1 MAAIRHSQGIYR
13 VDSPKNGTY
22 AWIVVLT
29 RNRESFRK
37 HFTDGVH
44 GGRDPALA
52 AAIAYRDEIVG
63 RFAPLKRSEYV
74 SVLRKNN
81 TSGFPGVRLNRD
93 AEGNPLYW
101 AASWVPRAGAKAK
114 VVKFSV
120 AKYGFDRAKELAVR
134 ARADGVAQMDGY
146 YKPVDGDQAKRPSV
160 ARVSN
165 GTKAP
170 ARNWKDGMKIRRAY
184 VTRVHVALLLV
195 NDALFRLPLEW
206 FPQLKDAKSAER
218 GQWSLSEDGLFIHWP
233 ELNLSITPSKL
244 IRKPTGA
251 AIPA

>member
-37 HFTDGVH
+37 HFTDGIH
-44 GGRDPALA
+44 GGREQALA
-52 AAIAYRDEIVG
+52 AAIAYRDEIVA

-81 TSGFPGVRLNRD
+81 TSGHPGVRLNRD
-93 AEGNPLYW
+93 SEGNPLYW
-101 AASWVPRAGAKAK
+101 AASWVPQAGAKAK

-120 AKYGFDRAKELAVR
+120 AKYGFERAKELAVR

-146 YKPVDGDQAKRPSV
+146 YKPVDGDAAARPVVPRLSGAAKNTVR
-160 ARVSN
+160 
-165 GTKAP
+165 G
-170 ARNWKDGMKIRRAY
+170 WKEGMKIRRAY

-195 NDALFRLPLEW
+195 NDALFRLPLDW
-206 FPQLKDAKSAER
+206 FPALRDAKSAER
-218 GQWSLSEDGLFIHWP
+218 GQWQLSEDGVFIHWP
-233 ELNLSITPSKL
+233 ELNLTISPAQL
-244 IRKPTGA
+244 VRKPAGVA
-251 AIPA
+251 A

>member
-44 GGRDPALA
+44 GGREQALA
-52 AAIAYRDEIVG
+52 AAIGYRDEIVA

-81 TSGFPGVRLNRD
+81 TSGHPGVRLNRD

-101 AASWVPRAGAKAK
+101 AASWVPYAGAKAK

-120 AKYGFDRAKELAVR
+120 AKYGFERAKELAVR

-146 YKPVDGDQAKRPSV
+146 YKPVDGDGTVRPQAPRTIGVK
-160 ARVSN
+160 
-165 GTKAP
+165 P
-170 ARNWKDGMKIRRAY
+170 ARGWKEGMKIRRAY

-206 FPQLKDAKSAER
+206 FPALREAKAGER
-218 GQWSLSEDGLFIHWP
+218 GQWQLSDDGQFIQWP
-233 ELNLSITPSKL
+233 ELNLTINPL
-244 IRKPTGA
+244 QMIRR
-251 AIPA
+251 PAGVPA

>member
-44 GGRDPALA
+44 GGRDQALA
-52 AAIAYRDEIVG
+52 AAIAYRDEIIA

-101 AASWVPRAGAKAK
+101 AASWVPQAGAKAK

-120 AKYGFDRAKELAVR
+120 SKYGFERARELAVR
-134 ARADGVAQMDGY
+134 ARADGVAQMDGF
-146 YKPVDGDQAKRPSV
+146 YKPVDGDQAVRNNSR
-160 ARVSN
+160 AQFAA
-165 GTKAP
+165 KAAP
-170 ARNWKDGMKIRRAY
+170 RTWKDNMKIRRAY
-184 VTRVHVALLLV
+184 VTRVHVALLLAG
-195 NDALFRLPLEW
+195 DALLRLPLDW
-206 FPQLKDAKSAER
+206 YPSLKDAKATAR
-218 GQWSLSEDGLFIHWP
+218 GQWQLSEDGQSIHWP
-233 ELNLSITPSKL
+233 ELDLAIAPIKL
-244 IRKPTGA
+244 MRKPGA
-251 AIPA
+251 AA

>member
-44 GGRDPALA
+44 GGREQALA
-52 AAIAYRDEIVG
+52 AAIAYRDEIIA

-81 TSGFPGVRLNRD
+81 TSGHPGVRLNRD

-120 AKYGFDRAKELAVR
+120 SKYGFDRAKELAVR

-146 YKPVDGDQAKRPSV
+146 YKPVDGDHAARPVVPRAPNGAK
-160 ARVSN
+160 AN
-165 GTKAP
+165 G
-170 ARNWKDGMKIRRAY
+170 RGWKEGMKIRRAY

-206 FPQLKDAKSAER
+206 FPALKDAKAAER
-218 GQWSLSEDGLFIHWP
+218 GQWNLSEDGQFIQWP
-233 ELNLSITPSKL
+233 ELNLTITPMQMM
-244 IRKPTGA
+244 RKPGGLHS
-251 AIPA
+251 

>member
-44 GGRDPALA
+44 GGREQALA
-52 AAIAYRDEIVG
+52 AAIVYRDEVIA

-101 AASWVPRAGAKAK
+101 AASWVPHAGAKAK

-120 AKYGFDRAKELAVR
+120 AKYGFERSRELAVR
-134 ARADGVAQMDGY
+134 ARADGVAQMDGF
-146 YKPVDGDQAKRPSV
+146 YKPVSADQAARAAV
-160 ARVSN
+160 AHAPVP
-165 GTKAP
+165 THKAAP
-170 ARNWKDGMKIRRAY
+170 RTWKDNMKIRRAY
-184 VTRVHVALLLV
+184 VTRVHVALLLAG
-195 NDALFRLPLEW
+195 DALLRLPLDW
-206 FPQLKDAKSAER
+206 YPPLKDAKTAQR
-218 GQWSLSEDGLFIHWP
+218 GQWQLSEDGQSIRWP
-233 ELNLSITPSKL
+233 DLDLSIAPIKML
-244 IRKPTGA
+244 RKPDA
-251 AIPA
+251 AL

>member
-1 MAAIRHSQGIYR
+1 MPAIRHSQGIYR

-44 GGRDPALA
+44 GGREQALA
-52 AAIAYRDEIVG
+52 AAIGYRDEIVA

-81 TSGFPGVRLNRD
+81 TSGHPGVRLNRD

-101 AASWVPRAGAKAK
+101 AASWVPHAGAKAK

-120 AKYGFDRAKELAVR
+120 SKYGFDRAKELAVR
-134 ARADGVAQMDGY
+134 ARADGVAQMEGY
-146 YKPVDGDQAKRPSV
+146 YKPVDGDDASRPVV
-160 ARVSN
+160 ARATP
-165 GTKAP
+165 GPKPAP
-170 ARNWKDGMKIRRAY
+170 RGWKEGMRIRRAY

-195 NDALFRLPLEW
+195 NDALFRLPLDW
-206 FPQLKDAKSAER
+206 FPALREAKVAER
-218 GQWSLSEDGLFIHWP
+218 SQWTLSDDGQTITWP
-233 ELNLSITPSKL
+233 ELNLAINPTQM
-244 IRKPTGA
+244 IRKPNSGSGS
-251 AIPA
+251 

>member
-44 GGRDPALA
+44 GGREQALA
-52 AAIAYRDEIVG
+52 AAIVYRDEIIA

-101 AASWVPRAGAKAK
+101 AASWVPHAGAKAK

-120 AKYGFDRAKELAVR
+120 TKYGFERARELAVR
-134 ARADGVAQMDGY
+134 ARADGVAQMDGF
-146 YKPVDGDQAKRPSV
+146 YKPVDGDQAERA
-160 ARVSN
+160 ARAQTASP
-165 GTKAP
+165 KAAP
-170 ARNWKDGMKIRRAY
+170 RSWKDNMKIRRAY
-184 VTRVHVALLLV
+184 VTRVHVALLLAG
-195 NDALFRLPLEW
+195 DALLRLPLDW
-206 FPQLKDAKSAER
+206 YPALRDAKALQR
-218 GQWSLSEDGLFIHWP
+218 GQWQLSDDGQAIRWP
-233 ELNLSITPSKL
+233 DLNLSIAPIKVL
-244 IRKPTGA
+244 RRPEA
-251 AIPA
+251 AAA

>member
-44 GGRDPALA
+44 GGREQALA
-52 AAIAYRDEIVG
+52 AAIAYRDEIVA

-81 TSGFPGVRLNRD
+81 TSGHPGVRLNRD
-93 AEGNPLYW
+93 GEGNPLYW

-146 YKPVDGDQAKRPSV
+146 YKPVDGDQAARPTV
-160 ARVSN
+160 TRAN
-165 GTKAP
+165 GSAKAIT
-170 ARNWKDGMKIRRAY
+170 RGWKEGMKIRRAY
-184 VTRVHVALLLV
+184 VTRVHVAVLLA

-206 FPQLKDAKSAER
+206 FPSLRDAKAAER
-218 GQWSLSEDGLFIHWP
+218 GLWQLSDDGQVMHWP
-233 ELNLSITPSKL
+233 ELNLTIAPAQL
-244 IRKPTGA
+244 VRKPSNVA
-251 AIPA
+251 A

>member
-44 GGRDPALA
+44 GGREQALA
-52 AAIAYRDEIVG
+52 AAIGYRDEIVA

-93 AEGNPLYW
+93 AESQPLYW
-101 AASWVPRAGAKAK
+101 AASWVPQAGAKAK

-120 AKYGFDRAKELAVR
+120 AKYGFERARELAVR
-134 ARADGVAQMDGY
+134 ARADGVAQMDGF
-146 YKPVDGDQAKRPSV
+146 YKPVDGDQSARSASARAPTGASKSV
-160 ARVSN
+160 PRS
-165 GTKAP
+165 
-170 ARNWKDGMKIRRAY
+170 WKDGMKIRRAY

-195 NDALFRLPLEW
+195 NDALLRLPLEW
-206 FPQLKDAKSAER
+206 FPPLKDAKAAER
-218 GQWSLSEDGLFIHWP
+218 GVWELTEDGQTIHWAG
-233 ELNLSITPSKL
+233 LKLSISPVKL
-244 IRKPTGA
+244 LKKPGSA
-251 AIPA
+251 A